1 MAVLQERMNA
11 APATWL
17 NINVGKVPHPSRSFR
32 PQRMSAPRYSG
43 VNPPIALGMA
53 IGSCSHQ
60 DFAPTRTTTPPSGV
74 SVRFD
79 SGRAR
84 FNCGATYFRQ
94 ATEKTNIFECVSI
107 WVKGGWKE
115 TRGVQR
121 PISAKIPVSES
132 RIAQLNPFESK
143 RKKAHAGASSRV
155 REWFVAE
162 EVGFEPTV
170 RSHARRFSRPVHSTT
185 LPLLRRDPP
194 RAALSIRQTA
204 FLRPI
209 RAITSLGIVAD

>member
-1 MAVLQERMNA
+1 
-11 APATWL
+11 
-17 NINVGKVPHPSRSFR
+17 
-32 PQRMSAPRYSG
+32 MSAPRYSG

-53 IGSCSHQ
+53 IGSRSHQ

-74 SVRFD
+74 SVRID

-94 ATEKTNIFECVSI
+94 APEKTNIFECVSI

-115 TRGVQR
+115 TRGVRR
-121 PISAKIPVSES
+121 PISGQRPVSES
-132 RIAQLNPFESK
+132 RMASLNPFEPK

-162 EVGFEPTV
+162 GANLAPNSLCGGLSRRARGCWKCAIKAF
-170 RSHARRFSRPVHSTT
+170 ARRFAEPRRAETE
-185 LPLLRRDPP
+185 LLE
-194 RAALSIRQTA
+194 SSSGSNSGGESGGTEQKI
-204 FLRPI
+204 
-209 RAITSLGIVAD
+209 

>member
-1 MAVLQERMNA
+1 
-11 APATWL
+11 
-17 NINVGKVPHPSRSFR
+17 
-32 PQRMSAPRYSG
+32 MSAPRYSG

-74 SVRFD
+74 SVRID

-121 PISAKIPVSES
+121 LISAKRPVSES
-132 RIAQLNPFESK
+132 RMASLNPFEPK

-155 REWFVAE
+155 REWYVAE
-162 EVGFEPTV
+162 RVGFETEG
-170 RSHARRFSRPVHSTT
+170 R
-185 LPLLRRDPP
+185 LPSL
-194 RAALSIRQTA
+194 
-204 FLRPI
+204 
-209 RAITSLGIVAD
+209 ITGPAVVICDSGTNGLYS

>member
-1 MAVLQERMNA
+1 LPGLNDRIRDGA
-11 APATWL
+11 ATRLHTCRKRKAML
-17 NINVGKVPHPSRSFR
+17 RQRSKKNQRRQSPHCGPLFT

-74 SVRFD
+74 SVRID

-121 PISAKIPVSES
+121 PISAETPVSES
-132 RIAQLNPFESK
+132 RMVSLNPFETK
-143 RKKAHAGASSRV
+143 RKKAPSGTSYRV

-162 EVGFEPTV
+162 RKGFEP
-170 RSHARRFSRPVHSTT
+170 SRRFCRL
-185 LPLLRRDPP
+185 LP
-194 RAALSIRQTA
+194 
-204 FLRPI
+204 
-209 RAITSLGIVAD
+209 